1 MKINYDCMRDILI
14 FLEDNLL
21 YDDELSPNLI
31 SLENL
36 KSTQELNYSLQDI
49 AYSSLML
56 NEAGLINAHISNADD
71 RIIDIYYLSLTYEG
85 HQYLDKIRS
94 DKVWT
99 KTKGTLSKIGATS
112 IDIITKVASN
122 IIVEMAKQY

>member
-21 YDDELSPNLI
+21 YDDELSPNII
-31 SLENL
+31 SLDNL
-36 KSTQELNYSLQDI
+36 KSAQELNYSLQDI

-56 NEAGLINAHISNADD
+56 NEAGLINVHISNADNC
-71 RIIDIYYLSLTYEG
+71 IIDIYYLSITYEG
-85 HQYLDKIRS
+85 HQYLEKIRS

-99 KTKGTLSKIGATS
+99 KTKGVLSKIGATS